1 MMYTVELEESAV
13 RRPAMQSF
21 LYAGQLGVLVV
32 LYFAT
37 AKMSLSLAIPPGY
50 ATAVWPPA
58 GLALA
63 ALLLVGNRLWPG
75 IWLGAAAVN
84 FTVQGST
91 VSAALI
97 GTGNTLEAL
106 VGAALLRSYIGVPRT
121 FDRSEQVFKFVALAA
136 AASTVAAT
144 FGVASIA
151 IEGEST
157 WSSLATNWWTWW
169 QGDISAIIVITPLLL
184 CWTDRAAPRWPVRKK
199 IEALVVTFALAVVG
213 YGVFGSSGATRDFH
227 ALPFVT
233 LPIIVW
239 AAFRFDQRGVTAA
252 ITALCALAIAYTV
265 FGQGPFSSGSTN
277 VSLLLLLAF
286 ICAVA
291 MTGLV
296 ISAIVGELRRAL
308 EALRCSHDE
317 LEQRVASRTQELE
330 AANRSLQEEIRRIEM
345 LERSERRI
353 NEFLAML
360 GHELRNPLAP
370 IRNALDLMRI
380 RSVGDS
386 THEWSRNIIDRQVM
400 QLTRLVDDLLDVGR
414 ITSGKIVLRKE
425 PVEMNAAVLRAVE
438 SCQPQIDARRHTLE
452 LLLSR
457 EPLLVDGD
465 LVRLSQIVLNL
476 LNNAVKYTPD
486 GGKIQI
492 ALEHEGDCALVRVKD
507 TGIGMSA
514 SLIPV
519 AFDLFVQEKHSLSRT
534 EGGLGVGLTVVRHLV
549 QMHGGSVTARSGG
562 AGMGSEFVVRLPML
576 TLKLKARE
584 PDSNWQPKSPPAKR
598 RILIVDDNH
607 DSADSLASLLS
618 AAGHEVRTRY
628 DGPAVSS
635 AAEEFQPH
643 LVLLDIG
650 LPKMN
655 GYEVARQLRNSAKLR
670 NAVLVAFTGY
680 GTDDD
685 RQQAREAGFDY
696 HLVKPLEPEA
706 LERIIDSTPG

>member
-1 MMYTVELEESAV
+1 M
-13 RRPAMQSF
+13 PSF
-21 LYAGQLGVLVV
+21 LYAGQLGLLAA

-37 AKMSLSLAIPPGY
+37 AKLSLSLAIPPGY

-58 GLALA
+58 GVALA
-63 ALLLVGNRLWPG
+63 AVLLVGNRVWPG

-84 FTVQGST
+84 FTVQAST
-91 VSAALI
+91 VTAALI

-106 VGAALLRSYIGVPRT
+106 VGAALIRFYIGVPRS
-121 FDRSEQVFKFVALAA
+121 FDKSEQVFKFVALAA

-144 FGVASIA
+144 FGLASIA
-151 IEGEST
+151 IQGEFALSN
-157 WSSLATNWWTWW
+157 LATNWWTWW
-169 QGDISAIIVITPLLL
+169 QGDTSAIIVITPLIL
-184 CWTDRAAPRWPVRKK
+184 CWTDRDAPRWPASKK
-199 IEALVVTFALAVVG
+199 IEAVAVTVALALVG
-213 YGVFGSSGATRDFH
+213 YGVFGSSAATRDFH

-239 AAFRFDQRGVTAA
+239 AAFRFDQRGVTTA
-252 ITALCALAIAYTV
+252 IAALCALAISYTV

-296 ISAIVGELRRAL
+296 ISAIVGELRRTL
-308 EALRCSHDE
+308 EALRHSHDE
-317 LEQRVASRTQELE
+317 LEQRVAARTQELE
-330 AANRSLQEEIRRIEM
+330 RANRSLQEEIRRIEM

-380 RSVGDS
+380 KSAGDS
-386 THEWSRNIIDRQVM
+386 TYEWSRNIIDRQVT

-414 ITSGKIVLRKE
+414 ITSGRIMLQKE

-438 SCQPQIDARRHTLE
+438 SCQPQLDARRHNLE
-452 LLLSR
+452 LLLAR

-476 LNNAVKYTPD
+476 LSNAVKYTPN
-486 GGKIQI
+486 GGQIQI
-492 ALEHEGDCALVRVKD
+492 ALEKEDDWALVRVKD

-514 SLIPV
+514 NLIPIV
-519 AFDLFVQEKHSLSRT
+519 FDLFVQEKRSLSRT
-534 EGGLGVGLTVVRHLV
+534 EGGLGVGLTVVKQLV
-549 QMHGGSVTARSGG
+549 HMHGGSVTARSGG
-562 AGMGSEFVVRLPML
+562 ADMGSEFVVRLPRL
-576 TLKLKARE
+576 TLKPTASE
-584 PDSNWQPKSPPAKR
+584 PDSGWQPKPALVKR

-618 AAGHEVRTRY
+618 AAGHDVRTLY
-628 DGPAVSS
+628 DGPSASL
-635 AAEEFQPH
+635 AAEEFQPQV
-643 LVLLDIG
+643 VLLDIG
-650 LPKMN
+650 LPEMN
-655 GYEVARQLRNSAKLR
+655 GYEVARQLRKSAKLR
-670 NAVLVAFTGY
+670 NAILVAFTGY
-680 GTDDD
+680 GRDED
-685 RQQAREAGFDY
+685 RQQTREAGFDY
-696 HLVKPLEPEA
+696 HLVKPLDAEA